1 MLNKQENVENKNTL
15 KNSKKMV
22 SQKMEMVR
30 TVMLP
35 LILVR

>member
-30 TVMLP
+30 MAMLL
-35 LILVR
+35 LI